1 MNVKGL
7 FGNMI
12 TTPIRNGDGTSVNKA
27 EKKIKADE
35 SHDRDPNGQQAFG
48 EQRKDHGPMSD
59 EQFEQAQQLLQ
70 NLPSLKEQ
78 SWVVEKVIENDKRFL
93 LVKDASGKVV
103 RRIPE
108 SELWSLSFD
117 KDARTGQL
125 LKKAA

>member
-7 FGNMI
+7 LGNMI
-12 TTPIRNGDGTSVNKA
+12 TTPIRNGDGTSVNRA
-27 EKKIKADE
+27 EKAIKSDQT
-35 SHDRDPNGQQAFG
+35 HDRDPNGQQSFG
-48 EQRKDHGPMSD
+48 EQKKEHGPMSE

-78 SWVVEKVIENDKRFL
+78 NWHVEKIVENEKRFL
-93 LVKDASGKVV
+93 LVKDFSGHLI

-108 SELWSLSFD
+108 SELWSLPFD

-125 LKKAA
+125 IKKAA